1 MQVVLGGYY
10 GKGNGGDEALLAATL
25 QMLPEKVTPVVLSG
39 NPAQTRKMYGVA
51 SCDRFNG
58 IQVFQAL
65 KQSQALI
72 LGGGSIMQDA
82 SSLRNPIYYGSL
94 LGIAQGMGL
103 KTIALA
109 QGIGPLKHPL
119 SKAIAKRA
127 FQKCS
132 AISVRDEA
140 SAEIL
145 SQWDISPLIA
155 PDLVW
160 GLEAMPVKGLWD
172 LPAPRVAVNL
182 RSHPQLTPNR
192 VACLTQ
198 ALIQFQKA
206 TDTCILLVPFQ
217 ASQDLA
223 LAKTIAPQL
232 PGANQIISLEDPRQ
246 LKGLFQGVEITI
258 GMRYHS
264 LIMALARE
272 CLAFA
277 ISYDP
282 KVSQLMA
289 QLQVPGWELHELP
302 DRPEQIAQTW
312 IEYYANGTSLN
323 RSQIESLIDRTQ
335 MHRDLLTETLL
346 STKV

>member
-25 QMLPEKVTPVVLSG
+25 QMLPKEVKPIVLSG
-39 NPAQTRKMYGVA
+39 NPAQTRKMYGVD

-65 KQSQALI
+65 QQSQAFI

-82 SSLRNPIYYGSL
+82 TSLRNPIYYGSL

-109 QGIGPLKHPL
+109 QGIGPLHRSL
-119 SKAIAKRA
+119 SRWIAKRA
-127 FQKCS
+127 FERCH
-132 AISVRDEA
+132 AVSVRDDA

-145 SQWDISPLIA
+145 ANWNISPLIA

-160 GLEAMPVKGLWD
+160 GLEPSPVKGLWD

-182 RSHPQLTPNR
+182 RSHPQLTPNK
-192 VACLTQ
+192 VAALTQ
-198 ALIQFQKA
+198 ALIEFQKA
-206 TDTCILLVPFQ
+206 TETCILLVPFQ

-223 LAKTIAPQL
+223 LAEAIAPQL
-232 PGANQIISLEDPRQ
+232 PGAHKIVSLKDPRQ
-246 LKGLFQGVEITI
+246 LKGLFQGVEMAI

-264 LIMALARE
+264 LIMALAHQCR
-272 CLAFA
+272 AFA

-282 KVSQLMA
+282 KVTQLMA
-289 QLQVPGWELHELP
+289 QLQVPGWELADLP
-302 DRPEQIAQTW
+302 EVPAHMSQAW
-312 IEYYANGTSLN
+312 IEHYANGNGLN
-323 RSQIESLIDRTQ
+323 DSQIQSLIDRTQ
-335 MHRDLLTETLL
+335 MHRDLLTATLL
-346 STKV
+346 AV

>member
-25 QMLPEKVTPVVLSG
+25 QMLPDKVKPLVLSG
-39 NPAQTRKMYGVA
+39 NPAQTRQMYQVA
-51 SCDRFNG
+51 SCDRFNS

-65 KQSQALI
+65 RQSQALI

-82 SSLRNPIYYGSL
+82 TSLRNPIYYGSL

-109 QGIGPLKHPL
+109 QGIGPLRRAF
-119 SKAIAKRA
+119 SNAIAKRA
-127 FQKCS
+127 FQGCS
-132 AISVRDEA
+132 AISVRDGA
-140 SAEIL
+140 SAELL
-145 SQWDISPLIA
+145 SNWNLSPLIA

-160 GLEAMPVKGLWD
+160 GLEATPVKGLWN

-182 RSHPQLTPNR
+182 RSHPQLTPAR
-192 VACLTQ
+192 LACLTK

-206 TDTCILLVPFQ
+206 TQTCILLVPFQ

-223 LAKTIAPQL
+223 LAQAIAPQL

-246 LKGLFQGVEITI
+246 LKGLFQGVEMAI

-264 LIMALARE
+264 LIMALAHQCR
-272 CLAFA
+272 AFA

-289 QLQVPGWELHELP
+289 QLQVPGWELAELP
-302 DRPEQIAQTW
+302 QQPEQVSQTW

-323 RSQIESLIDRTQ
+323 RLQIQSLIDRTQ
-335 MHRDLLTETLL
+335 MHRDLLTGTLF
-346 STKV
+346 TT